1 MFHKTVLNRRDFGK
15 VMLAGL
21 PLAITRNARAAGLSS
36 VINGVHIGVQ
46 TYSYRDL
53 PMEGVIDSII
63 RAMTETGLSECELF
77 AQHAEPPNIATNF
90 WSGFDPKELG
100 AGADGGALTEKLRAK
115 AKQDAVIKAREDLR
129 KWRLEVPLDHFRAIR
144 KKFDVA
150 RISVP
155 VYNLSFNSSFT
166 DPEMDR
172 IFEHAKALGVNII
185 SASTTLTVARR
196 LIPFAEKHKTYVSMH
211 GHANLSDPDEFATPE
226 SFQQALSMSKYFK
239 INLDIGHFS
248 AANFDAVA
256 YIKKRHADITHLHL
270 KDRKKNGGPNVEW
283 GQGDTPIKEVLLT
296 LKKDKYPIPA
306 YIEYEYPG
314 KLSGVEEV
322 KKCFEYCKQV
332 LA

>member
-1 MFHKTVLNRRDFGK
+1 MPNGRALNRRDFGRIT
-15 VMLAGL
+15 LAAL
-21 PLAITRNARAAGLSS
+21 PLGMASRARAARLSS
-36 VINGVHIGVQ
+36 VINGVRIGVQ

-63 RAMTETGLSECELF
+63 RVMTETGLSECELF
-77 AQHAEPPNIATNF
+77 AQQAEPPNIATNF
-90 WSGFDPKELG
+90 WSAFDPKELG
-100 AGADGGALTEKLRAK
+100 AGADGGALSQQLRDK
-115 AKQDAVIKAREDLR
+115 ARQENVIKAREELR
-129 KWRLEVPLDHFRAIR
+129 KWRLEVSLDHFRAIR
-144 KKFDVA
+144 RKFDA
-150 RISVP
+150 AGIDVP

-185 SASTTLTVARR
+185 SASTTLTVAKR
-196 LIPFAEKHKTYVSMH
+196 LVPFVEKHKMYVSMH

-226 SFQQALSMSKYFK
+226 SFQKALSLSKYFK
-239 INLDIGHFS
+239 INLDVGHFS

-256 YIKKRHADITHLHL
+256 YIKERHADITHLHL

-296 LKKDKYPIPA
+296 LKRNKYPIPA

-322 KKCFEYCKQV
+322 KRCFEYCKQA